1 VSPWRAPSRVVA
13 YELRRWT
20 STPAVPVMLL
30 LPALLAVGAVWSRH
44 GDLVRD
50 MKDVSSGALAT
61 ATNVT
66 AFEAVG
72 TALQSAVPV
81 LILIAVGLA
90 SQSLAGENSRGTLR
104 NVLLRP
110 LTRGDVVAGKCAA
123 LFLAAGVGFAAVLVA
138 ALASAGH
145 WFEFKDVAEILPNGE
160 AFVIPGGAADKMWPE
175 MRRAAEMLLPVL
187 LSFLGVGFLAGAT
200 ARAGASALAFALCG
214 VALLQ
219 VLRVPAELLHVEGWL
234 ASAHMPWPR
243 SFGDQSVV
251 QSFVDATQ
259 VVSNPRDPHAGL
271 HVIVPLAWTFATIAA
286 AAIVLRRRSIK

>member
-1 VSPWRAPSRVVA
+1 
-13 YELRRWT
+13 
-20 STPAVPVMLL
+20 MLL

-50 MKDVSSGALAT
+50 TKDVASGALAT

-72 TALQSAVPV
+72 TALQAAIPALV
-81 LILIAVGLA
+81 LLVVGLA

-104 NVLLRP
+104 NLLLRP
-110 LTRGDVVAGKCAA
+110 VRRIDVICGKCTA
-123 LFLAAGVGFAAVLVA
+123 LVLAAGAGFVAVEIA
-138 ALASAGH
+138 ALLSAGH
-145 WFEFKDVAEILPNGE
+145 WFEFKDVAEILPNGQ
-160 AFVIPGGAADKMWPE
+160 AFVIPGGAAEKMWPE
-175 MRRAAEMLLPVL
+175 MERALVMLVPVVL
-187 LSFLGVGFLAGAT
+187 AFTGVGFLAGAM
-200 ARAGASALAFALCG
+200 ARAGASALAFALGG

-219 VLRVPAELLHVEGWL
+219 VLRVPADLLHVEGWL
-234 ASAHMPWPR
+234 PTAHMPWPR

-251 QSFVDATQ
+251 QSFIDAAQ